1 MRKIIAGVLG
11 LLIGYAAGAGIGAGA
26 IELFSRNLHDKS
38 LEMVMT
44 AAFVTGPMGG
54 LIGLLAGL
62 LWPRRV
68 AAPTGQGKET
78 P

>member
-11 LLIGYAAGAGIGAGA
+11 LVIGYAAGAGLGAGS
-26 IELFSRNLHDKS
+26 IELFSRNLHDKA

-44 AAFVTGPMGG
+44 AAFVTGPIGG
-54 LIGLLAGL
+54 LIGLLAGS
-62 LWPRRV
+62 LWPRRI
-68 AAPTGQGKET
+68 ASTGQGKLT

>member
-1 MRKIIAGVLG
+1 MRKVIAGVLG
-11 LLIGYAAGAGIGAGA
+11 LLIGTAAGVGIGAGS
-26 IELFSRNLHDKS
+26 IELFSRNVHDKA

-54 LIGLLAGL
+54 LFGLLAGL

-68 AAPTGQGKET
+68 ARGRR
-78 P
+78 